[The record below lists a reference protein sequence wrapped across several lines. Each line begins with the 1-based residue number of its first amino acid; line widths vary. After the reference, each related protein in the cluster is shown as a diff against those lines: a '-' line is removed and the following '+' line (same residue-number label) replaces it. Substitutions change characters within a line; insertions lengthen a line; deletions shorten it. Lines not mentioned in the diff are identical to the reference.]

1 MLPCTGWKCSS
12 FIRLVSS
19 VFHLVVVYPFC
30 RFLSREK
37 QRCRCPR
44 KTGSDTIGIPV
55 PDGRD
60 TKAPICGNALGHFR
74 REEGKM
80 QLISRTFEEL
90 TARELYEILR
100 ARAQIFVVEQNRVCR
115 DLDGID
121 DKSRHIFY
129 EEDGKVTAYLRA
141 FCREEGV
148 VQMGRALTLTTER
161 ALGESFCRRV
171 FRRSGKSSPVG
182 KPISRRSAMPGGI
195 TGGRDSAPSPGP
207 FWRMASPTSPWC
219 LFPEERGKIV
229 APGRVVVHSCAQE
242 SRKTGL

>member
-1 MLPCTGWKCSS
+1 
-12 FIRLVSS
+12 
-19 VFHLVVVYPFC
+19 
-30 RFLSREK
+30 
-37 QRCRCPR
+37 
-44 KTGSDTIGIPV
+44 
-55 PDGRD
+55 
-60 TKAPICGNALGHFR
+60 
-74 REEGKM
+74 M
-80 QLISRTFEEL
+80 QLISRAFEEL

-115 DLDGID
+115 DPDGID

-148 VQMGRALTLTTER
+148 AQMGRALTLTHGTG
-161 ALGESFCRRV
+161 LGRILLQEGLQEIREKLPCRKTDIEAQCHAQGYYGREG
-171 FRRSGKSSPVG
+171 FR
-182 KPISRRSAMPGGI
+182 
-195 TGGRDSAPSPGP
+195 PSPGP

-219 LFPEERGKIV
+219 LFSEERGKIV